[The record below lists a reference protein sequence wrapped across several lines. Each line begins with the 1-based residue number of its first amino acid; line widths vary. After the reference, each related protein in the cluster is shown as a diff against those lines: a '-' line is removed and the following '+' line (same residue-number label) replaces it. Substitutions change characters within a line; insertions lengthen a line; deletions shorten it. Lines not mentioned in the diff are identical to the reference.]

1 MQPQDIGISV
11 RQKIGWY
18 LGLPIFF
25 VILLLPGPTGL
36 SPEGHKVLAV
46 TFLMAFWWVTEA
58 IPISATALVP
68 LAAFPLLGIM
78 EAKKLANSYGHHYI
92 FLFMGGFFIARA
104 IQKWNLHERIALFI
118 ISLVGTSPKKIIL
131 GLMCATA
138 FLSMWISDTATTMMV
153 MPIGLSIILH
163 TKKLF
168 DEKNGP
174 GQKVEW
180 DENFP
185 AAVMLGIA
193 YSSLIGGIATLV
205 GTPPNIVFAST
216 VQTLFPGSTEI
227 SFFKWMMVGL
237 PLTIIFLPLTWYFL
251 TFIALPIKLG
261 ELPGGRE
268 VVTNQIKNL
277 GKMSKGEK
285 WTLSILIFTALGWIF
300 RKNID
305 LGFFTIPGWS
315 HLLGV
320 EKMVHD
326 STVAIFSSLLL
337 FCIPVDFKKKE
348 FLLDWNWAKDI
359 PWGILILFGGGIAL
373 ANGVQTTGLAK
384 WIGEGISSV
393 ANFPVI
399 LMVLSVCLLMTFLTE
414 ITSNTAVSTIFM
426 PILAATA
433 IVAKIHPFLLMVPA
447 AISASCAFMLPV
459 ATPPNA
465 IVFST
470 GYISIPKMAKT
481 GLGLNFLGAFL
492 ITMIIYFLAIP
503 VFGIVIGQLPTWA
516 VH

>member
-1 MQPQDIGISV
+1 MPLFI
-11 RQKIGWY
+11 
-18 LGLPIFF
+18 L
-25 VILLLPGPTGL
+25 ILLLPGPADL
-36 SPEGHKVLAV
+36 SPEGYKVLAV
-46 TFLMAFWWVTEA
+46 TFLMAFWWITEA

-92 FLFMGGFFIARA
+92 FLFMGGFFLARA

-118 ISLVGTSPKKIIL
+118 ISLVGTSPKKLIL

-138 FLSMWISDTATTMMV
+138 FLSMWISDTATTMMI

-168 DEKNGP
+168 DEKKNS
-174 GQKVEW
+174 GQKIEW

-185 AAVMLGIA
+185 TAIMLGIA

-216 VQTLFPGSTEI
+216 IQTLFPGSPDI

-237 PLTIIFLPLTWYFL
+237 PITIIFLPLTWYYL
-251 TFIALPIKLG
+251 TYIALPIKLT
-261 ELPGGRE
+261 ELPGGKG
-268 VVTNQIKNL
+268 VVHDQLRNL

-285 WTLSILIFTALGWIF
+285 WTLAILIFTALGWIF

-305 LGFFTIPGWS
+305 LDFFIIPGWS
-315 HLLGV
+315 NLLGI
-320 EKMVHD
+320 EKKVHD
-326 STVAIFSSLLL
+326 STVAIFSALLL
-337 FCIPVDFKKKE
+337 FFIPVDFKNKE
-348 FLLDWNWAKDI
+348 FLLDWKWAKDI
-359 PWGILILFGGGIAL
+359 SWGILILFGGGIAL
-373 ANGVQTTGLAK
+373 ANGVQSTGLAK

-393 ANFPVI
+393 SNFPTI
-399 LMVLSVCLLMTFLTE
+399 LMILSVCLVMTFMTE

-433 IVAKIHPFLLMVPA
+433 VAATIHPLLLMVPA

-470 GYISIPKMAKT
+470 GYITIPKMVKT
-481 GLGLNFLGAFL
+481 GLWLNFLGAFF
-492 ITMIIYFLAIP
+492 ITLIIYLLAIP
-503 VFGIVIGQLPTWA
+503 VFGIVLGQLPSWA
-516 VH
+516 VP